1 MVLGS
6 YTDRQVVQYAA
17 DRAVI
22 QTGERHHNLWRRG
35 AFSSL
40 RIYVFFGTTWTPRSV
55 CLPSCLW
62 SALPATKTSMFILT
76 SCLRLCKVYLY
87 IQELL
92 NHYTPRSTYWLF
104 FSYCPCVT
112 VPGPTMDTYL
122 SVDCA
127 ISLLNCLELSN
138 ILYCSGY
145 FAKSRFCF
153 TVHSTPSFKLWLF
166 RDKLATAIYI
176 YLFTFYNYFLILSV
190 LLVLPPTFHCHECVA
205 VNNSMRPSYL
215 IENTMTYKKV

>member
-1 MVLGS
+1 M
-6 YTDRQVVQYAA
+6 Y
-17 DRAVI
+17 
-22 QTGERHHNLWRRG
+22 
-35 AFSSL
+35 SL
-40 RIYVFFGTTWTPRSV
+40 VPPGPPVRSV
-55 CLPSCLW
+55 SRPVLPVIS
-62 SALPATKTSMFILT
+62 PACHQNLDVYINQLSTV
-76 SCLRLCKVYLY
+76 RLCKVYLY
-87 IQELL
+87 ISKNYWITIHQGLHIDCSL
-92 NHYTPRSTYWLF
+92 VTPILYWLIIQF
-104 FSYCPCVT
+104 MLCCPCPCVT

-166 RDKLATAIYI
+166 RETLAPEIYI

>member
-35 AFSSL
+35 AFRSL
-40 RIYVFFGTTWTPRSV
+40 RIYICILWYHLDPPFGLSPV
-55 CLPSCLW
+55 PSCLW

-104 FSYCPCVT
+104 SSYSYIFYTDWSSNSCCAVPALVSLSRAPPWIHICQWIVQFHCWIVWSCLIFYT
-112 VPGPTMDTYL
+112 VQAILPNPGSVLQSILLHRLNYDFLEINWRLQYIFTYL
-122 SVDCA
+122 
-127 ISLLNCLELSN
+127 LS
-138 ILYCSGY
+138 I
-145 FAKSRFCF
+145 
-153 TVHSTPSFKLWLF
+153 
-166 RDKLATAIYI
+166 I
-176 YLFTFYNYFLILSV
+176 TF
-190 LLVLPPTFHCHECVA
+190 
-205 VNNSMRPSYL
+205 
-215 IENTMTYKKV
+215 